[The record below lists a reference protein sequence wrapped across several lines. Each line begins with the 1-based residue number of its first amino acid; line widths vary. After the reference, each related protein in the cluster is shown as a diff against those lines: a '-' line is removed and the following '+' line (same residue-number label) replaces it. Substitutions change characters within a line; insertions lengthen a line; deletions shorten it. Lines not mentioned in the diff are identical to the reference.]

1 MAIRLFQSGYI
12 GVVTVGSRS
21 AGRVQALCCAVGIS
35 TVFLVLALPR
45 AAAGQA
51 APVNPA
57 IQAVYLRKDAG
68 GTRFDGVGVVNG
80 GGATSVLLKD
90 YPEPQRSQILDLLYK
105 PKFGASVGALLAEI
119 PGDGNSTQGSMPSH
133 MHTPDDLNY
142 HRGYMWWILQQ
153 AKARNPR
160 LTLVVTPW
168 GAPGWVGDGDFWS
181 QDTANYDVK
190 WLEGLRKVY
199 GIEANSIGVRNEKG
213 VNFEFARKLRDTLN
227 ARGFE
232 KVKVQGFDNWPK
244 DKLAFVQQMLTD
256 PAKRDAL
263 DILSAHVLVDVSP
276 TDGDKLRQWANE
288 LKKPVWNSE
297 EHVYKKGFDS
307 EISIVQGFN
316 LNYIRYGATLTVN
329 WYDIAGVY
337 PMEPYSET
345 PAALLARSPW
355 SGNYTVR
362 EALWGYAHYG
372 QFVEPGWKYLDGGY
386 GELAG
391 GGTYVSLASPGNDYS
406 IIVES
411 KGAAAPQQ
419 MRFVVGRGFSK
430 RTLHIWRSNAKEQF
444 VEQASIKPVH
454 GAFTLTIDP
463 QSIYSISTTG
473 GQRKGSFADIPK
485 DKPFPVPYYETFESY
500 TKPEQYGYLPRYTA
514 DVDDA
519 FEIADCPEREG
530 KCLHQVVPRPP
541 ISWAP
546 EWKPYTILGDEHWRD
561 YEVSADIY
569 LNAGQSAGV
578 LGRLADVGSGYGT
591 TPKGYILEMNDEGT
605 CRLIVSRGKKSKAVT
620 DGDAEQQTLARANK
634 GADPGG
640 EVFLDS
646 AQLPDSHPR
655 TWHNLKLVFRG
666 SSITGIVDGKQ
677 VLTATDNSYPMGM
690 AGLIAGGDNEKLSTP
705 FYDNL
710 LITEQGGQ
718 ASPPP
723 SVLPGQTAIY
733 ASGINAVRETILKSK
748 DHRR

>member
-1 MAIRLFQSGYI
+1 MAIPLLQSGYT
-12 GVVTVGSRS
+12 GVETAGSRS
-21 AGRVQALCCAVGIS
+21 RRRVRALCCALGIGA
-35 TVFLVLALPR
+35 VFLILALPIG
-45 AAAGQA
+45 ANGQA
-51 APVNPA
+51 ASVIPA
-57 IQAVYLRKDAG
+57 TQTVYLRKDAG

-153 AKARNPR
+153 AKARNAG

-199 GIEANSIGVRNEKG
+199 GIEVTSIGARNEKG

-244 DKLAFVQQMLTD
+244 DKLGFVQQMLTD

-263 DILSAHVLVDVSP
+263 DILSAHVLVDVPP

-288 LKKPVWNSE
+288 LHKPVWNSE

-337 PMEPYSET
+337 PVEPYSET

-372 QFVEPGWKYLDGGY
+372 QFVEPGWKYLNGGY

-391 GGTYVSLASPGNDYS
+391 GGTFVSLVSPGNDYS

-411 KGAAAPQQ
+411 KDAKAPRQ

-430 RTLHIWRSNAKEQF
+430 KTLHVWRSNAKEQF
-444 VEQASIKPVH
+444 VEQASIKPAH
-454 GAFTLTIDP
+454 SAFTLTVDP
-463 QSIYSISTTG
+463 QSIYSISTIG

-485 DKPFPVPYYETFESY
+485 DRPFPLPYYETFESY
-500 TKPEQYGYLPRYTA
+500 TNPEQYGYLPRYTA
-514 DVDDA
+514 DIDDA
-519 FEIADCPEREG
+519 FEIADCPAREG
-530 KCLHQVVPRPP
+530 KCLHQVVSRPP

-569 LNAGQSAGV
+569 LNSGESAGV

-591 TPKGYILEMNDEGT
+591 APKGYVLELNDEGI
-605 CRLIVSRGKKSKAVT
+605 CRLIVSRGKKNKAVT
-620 DGDAEQQTLARANK
+620 DGDSEQQALARANK

-640 EVFLDS
+640 EFLLGS
-646 AQLPDSHPR
+646 VQLPDSHPR

-666 SSITGIVDGKQ
+666 SSITGVVDGKQ

-690 AGLIAGGDNEKLSTP
+690 AGLIAGTDNEKLSTP

-710 LITEQGGQ
+710 LISEQAGP
-718 ASPPP
+718 APSPS
-723 SVLPGQTAIY
+723 SVSPGQTPIY
-733 ASGINAVRETILKSK
+733 DPWE
-748 DHRR
+748 